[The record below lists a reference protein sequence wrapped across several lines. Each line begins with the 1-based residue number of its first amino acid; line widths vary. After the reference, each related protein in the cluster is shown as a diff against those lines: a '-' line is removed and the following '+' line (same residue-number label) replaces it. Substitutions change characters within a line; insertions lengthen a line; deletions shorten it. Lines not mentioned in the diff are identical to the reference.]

1 MNETEAARTLA
12 GLGPYQTILVA
23 AGLPTHIWR
32 WLGVLFAGRLD
43 DQSQVFV
50 FVKAVATSLVAA
62 VIAQLI
68 LFPTGPLRD
77 APIALRVI
85 AAAAGFAVYLGAGKR
100 LTLGIATSE
109 AILVGGWFWLVE

>member
-1 MNETEAARTLA
+1 MSEADAARSLA
-12 GLGPYQTILVA
+12 GLGPYLTVVVA
-23 AGLPTHIWR
+23 AALPTHVWR

-43 DQSQVFV
+43 DQSEVFV

-77 APIALRVI
+77 APVALRVI
-85 AAAAGFAVYLGAGKR
+85 AAAAGFAVYLAAGKR
-100 LTLGIATSE
+100 LALAIATSE
-109 AILVGGWFWLVE
+109 AILIAGWFALVG